1 MKQSLLCSL
10 LGLCAF
16 LSVPAGHA
24 AVAIPGDI
32 TITGTM
38 EMDDFFGSGT
48 VIQSGRFYSSV
59 NSVEDERTYLGPP
72 GDVLPSGSVTAN
84 FTHHGGGVV
93 GDGDGFGIEWNLSA
107 DSSPGDLDDTS
118 ETDIKLGAGGGT
130 PIVVTNNSL
139 IDTYQV
145 FFSIQYDHTVE
156 ANGSDA
162 FVESDL
168 EVEINGLQI
177 FEAEIISDT
186 DPAFGNTINKVD
198 TGDAGGEVTDS
209 GTFFT
214 SLTLAPGTFQ
224 TIGFDYTGNA
234 DAFPPIFDGTG
245 SGTGEIILSVDN
257 IVLIPEPDALA
268 LLFAGLVLTAGLRR
282 KRI

>member
-10 LGLCAF
+10 VGIFAS
-16 LSVPAGHA
+16 LSLSISHA

-38 EMDDFFGSGT
+38 ELDTFFGSGT

-59 NSVEDERTYLGPP
+59 NGVEDERTFLGPP
-72 GDVLPSGSVTAN
+72 GDVLPSDIVSAS
-84 FTHHGGGVV
+84 FTHHGGGAV
-93 GDGDGFGIEWNLSA
+93 GGGDGFGIEWNLSA
-107 DSSPGDLDDTS
+107 DTNTGDLDGESVT
-118 ETDIKLGAGGGT
+118 EIFLGAGGGT

-139 IDTYQV
+139 IDTYEV

-168 EVEINGLQI
+168 EVEVNGLEI

-186 DPAFGNTINKVD
+186 DPDLGNTINKIE

-209 GTFFT
+209 GIFFT
-214 SLTLAPGTFQ
+214 SITLAPGSFQ

-234 DAFPPIFDGTG
+234 DAFPPVFDGTG
-245 SGTGEIILSVDN
+245 SGIGEIILSVDN
-257 IVLIPEPDALA
+257 IVLIPEPNAVA
-268 LLFAGLVLTAGLRR
+268 LLFAGLLLTFSARR
-282 KRI
+282 RI